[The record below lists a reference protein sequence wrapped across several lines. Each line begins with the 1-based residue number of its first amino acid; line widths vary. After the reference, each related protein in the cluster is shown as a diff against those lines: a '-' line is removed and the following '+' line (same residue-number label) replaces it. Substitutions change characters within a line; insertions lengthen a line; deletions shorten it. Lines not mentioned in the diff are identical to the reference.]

1 MDPTAASSCGAG
13 QEPQPQRG
21 AGKPDFVTMNVRAK
35 WFGRSPTGSAPRAR
49 STELQGIVT
58 KNLTK
63 VAEVFKEQA
72 LRFSS
77 P

>member
-35 WFGRSPTGSAPRAR
+35 WFGRSPTGSASSGK

-58 KNLTK
+58 KNLTE